1 MSDLF
6 IDEPIQLISY
16 NKDGFFEITN
26 KGFYW
31 LNSLL
36 NIDNIQILSII
47 GPKKSGKTFLLNS
60 LMKNIKGFKYEDIK
74 GIWIWGKPIDL
85 DNGNKLILIDTEGIE
100 DFDNENIKII
110 VNLLKYISSFIIY
123 HIKGEINN
131 DEIINNFSKLLSI
144 KGNIIISDNEIKN
157 LSNIIFTLGN
167 YVNSEKNV
175 KDYIEGFLDSN
186 DKKNDIKKYYPNMK
200 YYYIPNPILDEEKI
214 KNLENEEISS
224 LNPEYLKIIDEIFN
238 ENKNVSKKI
247 NGNNLL
253 YIIQNYINSSNNKE
267 IYDIS
272 QTLNNIYGVEAKE
285 TLENVF
291 IDFKNEIKIKFENAF
306 PLNFDDI
313 YKFFFD
319 LIIKETDNFC
329 SKIKNLNPI
338 DIGNFLNKLYKRMWG
353 EIELIIKKN
362 MKYFDVWLNNLYIE
376 FENNLKSI
384 SFENNQ
390 IKKFF
395 TNYLNIYKN
404 LSLKFLEMPNN
415 DFVKSLNQ
423 IYNNINQIYIYD
435 KFLLISEEI
444 EDNFDNLQKK
454 DTLEI
459 DDLKNS
465 IFKLNEEIQMTKNT
479 LETKTKEKNDLNYS
493 YLELDNKF
501 DKINRESVIKEK
513 EYQNNIKV
521 ETQKFQKMELYYT
534 KEISEKENKITSL
547 EYKIEKLTQQ
557 IDELT
562 KESSRIKNELN
573 REIIKLNVE
582 IETLKSNTSKS
593 KIDLFDITKPNLQ
606 TVLKS
611 VQNSLN
617 DFKERIEKLDKNNSN
632 LSENNFVKQSTQE
645 IENKI
650 KIWIEEIKNYKEEEI
665 KKINE
670 NYENNLKKSK
680 EQIEELSFEI
690 TKKNYIIEEKTEMKN
705 TFDIK
710 INESKN
716 QIQQLNEMIQSKED
730 VIKNKDDCLK
740 AFNDKIETHK
750 TRIEDLEVQLNSNI
764 INLKMKEVELE
775 SVIEI
780 ISFIAEKKKEKDK
793 IKKALSS
800 ISSENQEYITKL
812 LKKMGLIK

>member
-110 VNLLKYISSFIIY
+110 VNLLKCISSFIIY

-313 YKFFFD
+313 YKFFYD

-395 TNYLNIYKN
+395 TNYLNVYKN

-650 KIWIEEIKNYKEEEI
+650 KIWIEEIKNYKEEEL

-740 AFNDKIETHK
+740 AYNDKIETHK

>member
-110 VNLLKYISSFIIY
+110 VNLLKCISSFIIY

-186 DKKNDIKKYYPNMK
+186 DKKNDIKKYYPNLK

-313 YKFFFD
+313 YKFFYD

-650 KIWIEEIKNYKEEEI
+650 KIWIEEIKNYKEEEL

>member
-110 VNLLKYISSFIIY
+110 VNLLKCISSFIIY

-144 KGNIIISDNEIKN
+144 KGNIIISDEIKN

-395 TNYLNIYKN
+395 TNYLNVYKN

-582 IETLKSNTSKS
+582 IETLRSNTSKS

-650 KIWIEEIKNYKEEEI
+650 KIWIEEIKNYKEEEL

>member
-1 MSDLF
+1 
-6 IDEPIQLISY
+6 
-16 NKDGFFEITN
+16 
-26 KGFYW
+26 
-31 LNSLL
+31 
-36 NIDNIQILSII
+36 
-47 GPKKSGKTFLLNS
+47 
-60 LMKNIKGFKYEDIK
+60 
-74 GIWIWGKPIDL
+74 
-85 DNGNKLILIDTEGIE
+85 
-100 DFDNENIKII
+100 
-110 VNLLKYISSFIIY
+110 
-123 HIKGEINN
+123 
-131 DEIINNFSKLLSI
+131 
-144 KGNIIISDNEIKN
+144 
-157 LSNIIFTLGN
+157 
-167 YVNSEKNV
+167 
-175 KDYIEGFLDSN
+175 
-186 DKKNDIKKYYPNMK
+186 
-200 YYYIPNPILDEEKI
+200 
-214 KNLENEEISS
+214 
-224 LNPEYLKIIDEIFN
+224 
-238 ENKNVSKKI
+238 
-247 NGNNLL
+247 
-253 YIIQNYINSSNNKE
+253 
-267 IYDIS
+267 
-272 QTLNNIYGVEAKE
+272 
-285 TLENVF
+285 
-291 IDFKNEIKIKFENAF
+291 
-306 PLNFDDI
+306 
-313 YKFFFD
+313 
-319 LIIKETDNFC
+319 
-329 SKIKNLNPI
+329 
-338 DIGNFLNKLYKRMWG
+338 MWG

-606 TVLKS
+606 TVLKT

-650 KIWIEEIKNYKEEEI
+650 KIWIEEIKNYKEEEL

-750 TRIEDLEVQLNSNI
+750 SRIEDLEVQLNSNI

-793 IKKALSS
+793 IKKALTS
-800 ISSENQEYITKL
+800 ISSENQEYIIKL

>member
-110 VNLLKYISSFIIY
+110 VNLLKCISSFIIY

-131 DEIINNFSKLLSI
+131 DEIINNFSKILSI

-313 YKFFFD
+313 YKFFYD

-650 KIWIEEIKNYKEEEI
+650 KIWIEEIKNYKEEEL

-800 ISSENQEYITKL
+800 ISSENQEYIIKL

>member
-16 NKDGFFEITN
+16 NEDGVFEITN
-26 KGFYW
+26 NGFNW
-31 LNSLL
+31 LNELL
-36 NIDNIQILSII
+36 CIDNIQILSII

-100 DFDNENIKII
+100 NFYNENIRII
-110 VNLLKYISSFIIY
+110 VNLLKCISSFIIY

-186 DKKNDIKKYYPNMK
+186 DKKNDIKKYYPNLK

-291 IDFKNEIKIKFENAF
+291 VDFKNEIKIKFENAF

-313 YKFFFD
+313 YKFFYD

-395 TNYLNIYKN
+395 TNYLNRYKN

-415 DFVKSLNQ
+415 DFIKSLNQ

-454 DTLEI
+454 NTSEI

-465 IFKLNEEIQMTKNT
+465 LIKLNEELQMTKNT

-650 KIWIEEIKNYKEEEI
+650 KIWIEEIKNYKDEEL

-670 NYENNLKKSK
+670 NYENNIKKTK

>member
-6 IDEPIQLISY
+6 IEEPIQLISY

-47 GPKKSGKTFLLNS
+47 GHKKSGKTFLLNS

-110 VNLLKYISSFIIY
+110 VNLLKCISSFIIY

-186 DKKNDIKKYYPNMK
+186 DKKNDIKKYYPNLK

-313 YKFFFD
+313 YKFFYD

-423 IYNNINQIYIYD
+423 IYKNINQIYIYD

-582 IETLKSNTSKS
+582 IETLRSNTSKS

-650 KIWIEEIKNYKEEEI
+650 KIWIEEIKNYKEEEL

-680 EQIEELSFEI
+680 E
-690 TKKNYIIEEKTEMKN
+690 
-705 TFDIK
+705 
-710 INESKN
+710 
-716 QIQQLNEMIQSKED
+716 D

-740 AFNDKIETHK
+740 AYNDKIETHK

-800 ISSENQEYITKL
+800 ISSENQEYINKL

>member
-110 VNLLKYISSFIIY
+110 VNLLKCISSFIIY

-313 YKFFFD
+313 YKFFYD

-650 KIWIEEIKNYKEEEI
+650 KIWIEEIKNYKEEEL

-740 AFNDKIETHK
+740 AYNDKIETHK

>member
-110 VNLLKYISSFIIY
+110 VNLLKCISSFIIY

-131 DEIINNFSKLLSI
+131 DEIINNFSKILSI

-313 YKFFFD
+313 YKFFYD

-650 KIWIEEIKNYKEEEI
+650 KIWIEEIKNYKEEEL

-740 AFNDKIETHK
+740 AYNDKIETHK

-800 ISSENQEYITKL
+800 ISSENQEYIIKL

>member
-110 VNLLKYISSFIIY
+110 VNLLKCISSFIIY

-313 YKFFFD
+313 YKFFYD

-415 DFVKSLNQ
+415 DFVKNLIQ
-423 IYNNINQIYIYD
+423 VFNNINQIFIYD

-650 KIWIEEIKNYKEEEI
+650 KIWIEEIKNYKEEEL

>member
-110 VNLLKYISSFIIY
+110 VNLLKCISSFIIY

-131 DEIINNFSKLLSI
+131 DEIINNFSKILSI

-313 YKFFFD
+313 YKFFYD

-395 TNYLNIYKN
+395 TNYLNVYKN

-650 KIWIEEIKNYKEEEI
+650 KIWIEEIKNYKEEEL

-740 AFNDKIETHK
+740 AYNDKIETHK

-793 IKKALSS
+793 IKKALTS
-800 ISSENQEYITKL
+800 ISSENQEYIIKL

>member
-16 NKDGFFEITN
+16 NEDGFFEITN
-26 KGFYW
+26 NGFNW
-31 LNSLL
+31 LNELL

-100 DFDNENIKII
+100 NFDNENIRII
-110 VNLLKYISSFIIY
+110 VNLLKCISSFIIY

-313 YKFFFD
+313 YKFFYD

-395 TNYLNIYKN
+395 TNYLNVYKN

-650 KIWIEEIKNYKEEEI
+650 KIWIEEIKNYKEEEL

>member
-16 NKDGFFEITN
+16 NEDGFFEITN
-26 KGFYW
+26 NGFNW
-31 LNSLL
+31 LNELL

-74 GIWIWGKPIDL
+74 GIWVWGKPIDL

-100 DFDNENIKII
+100 NFDNENIRII
-110 VNLLKYISSFIIY
+110 VNLLKCISSFIIY

-313 YKFFFD
+313 YKFFYD

-395 TNYLNIYKN
+395 TNYLNVYKN

-582 IETLKSNTSKS
+582 IETLKSNT
-593 KIDLFDITKPNLQ
+593 
-606 TVLKS
+606 
-611 VQNSLN
+611 
-617 DFKERIEKLDKNNSN
+617 
-632 LSENNFVKQSTQE
+632 
-645 IENKI
+645 
-650 KIWIEEIKNYKEEEI
+650 
-665 KKINE
+665 
-670 NYENNLKKSK
+670 
-680 EQIEELSFEI
+680 
-690 TKKNYIIEEKTEMKN
+690 
-705 TFDIK
+705 
-710 INESKN
+710 
-716 QIQQLNEMIQSKED
+716 
-730 VIKNKDDCLK
+730 
-740 AFNDKIETHK
+740 
-750 TRIEDLEVQLNSNI
+750 
-764 INLKMKEVELE
+764 
-775 SVIEI
+775 
-780 ISFIAEKKKEKDK
+780 
-793 IKKALSS
+793 
-800 ISSENQEYITKL
+800 
-812 LKKMGLIK
+812 

>member
-16 NKDGFFEITN
+16 NEDGFFEITN
-26 KGFYW
+26 NGFNW
-31 LNSLL
+31 LNELL

-74 GIWIWGKPIDL
+74 GIWVWGKPIDL

-313 YKFFFD
+313 YKFFYD

-338 DIGNFLNKLYKRMWG
+338 DIGNF
-353 EIELIIKKN
+353 
-362 MKYFDVWLNNLYIE
+362 
-376 FENNLKSI
+376 
-384 SFENNQ
+384 
-390 IKKFF
+390 
-395 TNYLNIYKN
+395 
-404 LSLKFLEMPNN
+404 
-415 DFVKSLNQ
+415 
-423 IYNNINQIYIYD
+423 
-435 KFLLISEEI
+435 
-444 EDNFDNLQKK
+444 
-454 DTLEI
+454 
-459 DDLKNS
+459 
-465 IFKLNEEIQMTKNT
+465 
-479 LETKTKEKNDLNYS
+479 
-493 YLELDNKF
+493 
-501 DKINRESVIKEK
+501 
-513 EYQNNIKV
+513 
-521 ETQKFQKMELYYT
+521 
-534 KEISEKENKITSL
+534 
-547 EYKIEKLTQQ
+547 
-557 IDELT
+557 
-562 KESSRIKNELN
+562 
-573 REIIKLNVE
+573 
-582 IETLKSNTSKS
+582 
-593 KIDLFDITKPNLQ
+593 
-606 TVLKS
+606 
-611 VQNSLN
+611 
-617 DFKERIEKLDKNNSN
+617 
-632 LSENNFVKQSTQE
+632 
-645 IENKI
+645 
-650 KIWIEEIKNYKEEEI
+650 
-665 KKINE
+665 
-670 NYENNLKKSK
+670 
-680 EQIEELSFEI
+680 
-690 TKKNYIIEEKTEMKN
+690 
-705 TFDIK
+705 
-710 INESKN
+710 
-716 QIQQLNEMIQSKED
+716 
-730 VIKNKDDCLK
+730 
-740 AFNDKIETHK
+740 
-750 TRIEDLEVQLNSNI
+750 
-764 INLKMKEVELE
+764 
-775 SVIEI
+775 
-780 ISFIAEKKKEKDK
+780 
-793 IKKALSS
+793 
-800 ISSENQEYITKL
+800 
-812 LKKMGLIK
+812 

>member
-110 VNLLKYISSFIIY
+110 VNLLKCISSFIIY

-144 KGNIIISDNEIKN
+144 KGNIIISDEIKN

-186 DKKNDIKKYYPNMK
+186 DKKNDIKKYYPNLK

-395 TNYLNIYKN
+395 TNYLNVYKN

-582 IETLKSNTSKS
+582 IETLRSNTSKS

-650 KIWIEEIKNYKEEEI
+650 KIWIEEIKNYKEEEL

>member
-110 VNLLKYISSFIIY
+110 VNLLKCISSFIIY

-186 DKKNDIKKYYPNMK
+186 DKKNDIKKYYPNLK

-395 TNYLNIYKN
+395 TNYLNVYKN

-582 IETLKSNTSKS
+582 IETLRSNTSKS

-650 KIWIEEIKNYKEEEI
+650 KIWIEEIKNYKEEEL

>member
-110 VNLLKYISSFIIY
+110 VNLLKCISSFIIY

-313 YKFFFD
+313 YKFFYD

-650 KIWIEEIKNYKEEEI
+650 KIWIEEIKNYKEEEL

>member
-16 NKDGFFEITN
+16 NEDGFFEITN
-26 KGFYW
+26 NGFNW
-31 LNSLL
+31 LNELL

-74 GIWIWGKPIDL
+74 GIWVWGKPIDL

-100 DFDNENIKII
+100 NFDNENIRII
-110 VNLLKYISSFIIY
+110 VNLLKCISSIIIY
-123 HIKGEINN
+123 HIKGNINN
-131 DEIINNFSKLLSI
+131 DEIINNFSKLLCI
-144 KGNIIISDNEIKN
+144 KDNIIISDNDIKN

-167 YVNSEKNV
+167 YVNTEKNV
-175 KDYIEGFLDSN
+175 KDYINGFLDLN
-186 DKKNDIKKYYPNMK
+186 DKNEDIKKYYPNMK
-200 YYYIPNPILDEEKI
+200 YFYIPVPILDEEKI

-238 ENKNVSKKI
+238 ENKNILKKL
-247 NGNNLL
+247 NGNYLF
-253 YIIQNYINSSNNKE
+253 YIIQNYINSCNNKE
-267 IYDIS
+267 IYDVS
-272 QTLNNIYGVEAKE
+272 KGLNNIYGVESKKIME
-285 TLENVF
+285 DVF
-291 IDFKNEIKIKFENAF
+291 SDFKNEIKIKFENAF

-313 YKFFFD
+313 YKIFYE
-319 LIIKETDNFC
+319 LIIKETNNFC
-329 SKIKNLNPI
+329 SKIKNINPI
-338 DIGNFLNKLYKRMWG
+338 DIGQFLNKLYKRMWG
-353 EIELIIKKN
+353 EIESIIIKN
-362 MKYFDVWLNNLYIE
+362 MKYYNFWLNNLYIE

-384 SFENNQ
+384 SFDKKNQ

-395 TNYLNIYKN
+395 SNYLNVYKN

-415 DFVKSLNQ
+415 DFVKNLIQ
-423 IYNNINQIYIYD
+423 VFNNINQIFIYD

-454 DTLEI
+454 NTSEI

-465 IFKLNEEIQMTKNT
+465 LIKLNEELQMTKNT
-479 LETKTKEKNDLNYS
+479 LETKTKEKNDLNHS

-513 EYQNNIKV
+513 EYQNNIEV

-534 KEISEKENKITSL
+534 KEISEKESLITSL
-547 EYKIEKLTQQ
+547 EFKIEKLTQK

-582 IETLKSNTSKS
+582 IETLRRNSSKS
-593 KIDLFDITKPNLQ
+593 KFDLFDITKPNLQ
-606 TVLKS
+606 TVLKT

-617 DFKERIEKLDKNNSN
+617 DFKERIEKLDKKNSN
-632 LSENNFVKQSTQE
+632 LSESNFIEQSTQE
-645 IENKI
+645 IENKS
-650 KIWIEEIKNYKEEEI
+650 KIWIEEIKNYKDEEL

-670 NYENNLKKSK
+670 NYENNIKKTK

-690 TKKNYIIEEKTEMKN
+690 TKKNYIIEEQKEMKN
-705 TFDIK
+705 TYDIK
-710 INESKN
+710 INETKN

-730 VIKNKDDCLK
+730 VIKSKDDCLK
-740 AFNDKIETHK
+740 AYNEKIESHK
-750 TRIEDLEVQLNSNI
+750 TRIEDLEMQLNSKI

-775 SVIEI
+775 SVIDLI
-780 ISFIAEKKKEKDK
+780 GFIAEKKKDK
-793 IKKALSS
+793 IKKALTS
-800 ISSENQEYITKL
+800 ISSENQEYISNL